1 MTEMQGALGRWALM
15 QLEGWLAARRH
26 NADVFSEKFRS
37 IEAVRVGH
45 PPDYIKHAYYK
56 YYVFVQPEK
65 LKPDWNR
72 QRLMQVLGEAGMPVF
87 SGSCAEMYLEQSFQ
101 QAGLA
106 PQARFPVA
114 RKLGD
119 TSLMFL
125 VHPTITEAEMAAMNR
140 CIGEIFAAAS

>member
-1 MTEMQGALGRWALM
+1 ME
-15 QLEGWLAARRH
+15 
-26 NADVFSEKFRS
+26 
-37 IEAVRVGH
+37 
-45 PPDYIKHAYYK
+45 HAYYK

-72 QRLMQVLGEAGMPVF
+72 QRLMQVLGERGVSVF
-87 SGSCAEMYLEQSFQ
+87 SGSCAEIYLEESFQ

-106 PQARFPVA
+106 PQTRLPVA

-125 VHPTITEAEMAAMNR
+125 VHPTITEEEMVAMNC
-140 CIGEIFAAAS
+140 CIGEVFAAAS